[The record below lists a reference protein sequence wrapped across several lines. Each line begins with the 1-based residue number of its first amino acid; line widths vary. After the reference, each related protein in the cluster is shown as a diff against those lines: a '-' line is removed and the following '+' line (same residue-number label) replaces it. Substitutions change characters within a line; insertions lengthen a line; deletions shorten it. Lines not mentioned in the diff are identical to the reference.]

1 MNRIK
6 HLSAGIFAIALCCFS
21 LSGQAQESKNDDSN
35 FSLSVDVELVQLP
48 VSVFD
53 RDGRVVEGLTKSD
66 FHVFEGGVQQQ
77 ISFFKHEDIPLSVA
91 LVIDNSGSMHNKR
104 ERVNS
109 AALTFARESNPQD
122 ETFIVNFD
130 DMVYLEQD
138 FTGSMD
144 DLINALSN
152 LDTRGETALYD
163 AVYLSSAHLEE
174 GKKDKKAILLISDG
188 EDNKSQFSMN
198 KAVEALRQSKVTL
211 YAIGLLDE
219 DNRGFFNKSPSK
231 KARSALQK
239 FAEVTG
245 GQAYFPESLSEIE
258 GLCKRI
264 AHDLRSQYTVGYTP
278 MNRNRDGSWRDV
290 TVKVD
295 PPKNL
300 KNVIVRTKPGYYA
313 PRVPAQ

>member
-1 MNRIK
+1 
-6 HLSAGIFAIALCCFS
+6 
-21 LSGQAQESKNDDSN
+21 
-35 FSLSVDVELVQLP
+35 
-48 VSVFD
+48 
-53 RDGRVVEGLTKSD
+53 
-66 FHVFEGGVQQQ
+66 
-77 ISFFKHEDIPLSVA
+77 
-91 LVIDNSGSMHNKR
+91 
-104 ERVNS
+104 
-109 AALTFARESNPQD
+109 
-122 ETFIVNFD
+122 
-130 DMVYLEQD
+130 
-138 FTGSMD
+138 
-144 DLINALSN
+144 
-152 LDTRGETALYD
+152 
-163 AVYLSSAHLEE
+163 
-174 GKKDKKAILLISDG
+174 
-188 EDNKSQFSMN
+188 MN